1 MTASNEAASNET
13 GPASEPAGTGQLKL
27 HRNLSVWEAIGIS
40 LALMAPSM
48 AASINPQGTATTVG
62 RAVPIAFALAFVGV
76 LLVAYTFVRLTQR
89 FHHSGSVYGFVGATL
104 GPRAGVISGWALTG
118 TYTFYAV
125 VTSMAG
131 GRFAAN
137 FLNAIGIWKNPP
149 TWSGF
154 LLGAIGMVLVWWL
167 AITPARGGTRILLAA
182 EGITVL
188 LILIVIVIVF
198 AKLAGHSAPHGLG
211 VDWAVFSLPSGVPLS
226 TIFLGVVFGFLSF
239 AGFEAASTL
248 GEETRRPRRD
258 IPRAILGVA
267 IFGGIYFV
275 VVTAVEVMGFGTSAK
290 GVAAFINSTSLI
302 GDLGTTYVSSW
313 LGTVITAG
321 AMISA
326 FGCALASTVGA
337 SRLAFAMSRDGMLP
351 ARLSRVSPRRRTP
364 TAAAACVVLAVY
376 VIIAFTWFVL
386 GGDPFTLFLESGTI
400 GTLILLVV
408 YILATIGMVRLVFF
422 SGRTEVKRWELAI
435 PVLGIIVLG
444 YTLFR
449 NVWPLPTGVNWWGPS
464 VAIAWFVVGIA
475 WVLARPAA
483 TRRAGELLT
492 QAEGLASATDSE
504 PDRLSRQGA

>member
-1 MTASNEAASNET
+1 MAAETEQAQAPGTAR
-13 GPASEPAGTGQLKL
+13 KL
-27 HRNLSVWEAIGIS
+27 RRNLSVWEAIGIS

-62 RAVPIAFALAFVGV
+62 RAVPLAFALALVGV

-118 TYTFYAV
+118 TYVFYGV

-131 GRFAAN
+131 GRFAAD
-137 FLNAIGIWKNPP
+137 FLNSLGIWKNPP

-154 LLGAIGMVLVWWL
+154 LLGAIGMVVVWFL
-167 AITPARGGTRILLAA
+167 AITPARSGTRLLLAA
-182 EGITVL
+182 EAVTVI
-188 LILIVIVIVF
+188 LILIVVAIVF
-198 AKLAGHSAPHGLG
+198 GKLASHSGPGGLG
-211 VDWAVFSLPSGVPLS
+211 LTGSVFTLPSGTS
-226 TIFLGVVFGFLSF
+226 TSTLFLGVVFGFLSF

-248 GEETRRPRRD
+248 GEEARHPRKD

-267 IFGGIYFV
+267 IFGGIYFF

-290 GVAAFINSTSLI
+290 GVTAFISSQSLI
-302 GDLGTTYVSSW
+302 GDLSTRYVASW

-326 FGCALASTVGA
+326 FGCALACMVGS
-337 SRLAFAMSRDGMLP
+337 SRLTFALSRDGVLP
-351 ARLSRVSPRRRTP
+351 KGLRRVSATRGTP
-364 TAAAACVVLAVY
+364 VAATAAVVLAVY
-376 VIIAFTWFVL
+376 VIIAFTWFIL

-408 YILATIGMVRLVFF
+408 YVLATIGMVRLVFF
-422 SGRTEVKRWELAI
+422 TGQTTVRRWEISI
-435 PVLGIIVLG
+435 PVVGLIVLG

-449 NVWPLPTGVNWWGPS
+449 NVWPLPTGVAWWGPA

-475 WVLARPAA
+475 YVLARPAA
-483 TRRAGELLT
+483 TRQAGELLT
-492 QAEGLASATDSE
+492 RSEGLSGDAPVAESAA
-504 PDRLSRQGA
+504 R